1 MSGLKN
7 KLTSVG
13 SPLSNLNGAQGP
25 DNLPTLKA
33 SQLHDTYSIND
44 IPVLPNKPAPSQLD
58 LNGEIP
64 ANNYRDN
71 SPEGTSF

>member
-44 IPVLPNKPAPSQLD
+44 IPVLPNKP
-58 LNGEIP
+58 
-64 ANNYRDN
+64 
-71 SPEGTSF
+71 